1 MATDIF
7 RIQMP
12 FTLII
17 HSFNQTIYWAP
28 TVPQAVLSAGNTQK
42 NKSNTGPCAHGASK
56 EDKPYINKYKNYL
69 IVILL
74 MAQIKLKKNPWSQ
87 REFH

>member
-1 MATDIF
+1 M
-7 RIQMP
+7 
-12 FTLII
+12 
-17 HSFNQTIYWAP
+17 
-28 TVPQAVLSAGNTQK
+28 PQAVLSAGNTQK

-74 MAQIKLKKNPWSQ
+74 MAQIKLKKNP
-87 REFH
+87 